1 MGGGTRGTAVVSVL
15 WGWGGLAHKDIVGIA
30 FGGLGGRIR
39 GILHQSREEGGF
51 VLEEEGGA
59 WLAAFAILARVEVRD
74 PREVFLDMVGKRA
87 MEKREE
93 KEKKRK
99 KNDT

>member
-1 MGGGTRGTAVVSVL
+1 L
-15 WGWGGLAHKDIVGIA
+15 
-30 FGGLGGRIR
+30 
-39 GILHQSREEGGF
+39 EEGGF

-87 MEKREE
+87 MEKSEE

-99 KNDT
+99 KMTRRRNTSSAVENYRWARELGLTE

>member
-1 MGGGTRGTAVVSVL
+1 L
-15 WGWGGLAHKDIVGIA
+15 
-30 FGGLGGRIR
+30 
-39 GILHQSREEGGF
+39 EEGGF

-59 WLAAFAILARVEVRD
+59 WLAAFTILVRVEVRD

-87 MEKREE
+87 MEKSEE

-99 KNDT
+99 KMTRRRNTSSAVENYRWARELGLTE